1 MAQRCGLAA
10 PARGAFR
17 PGDTTAAY
25 RLADLLAHRG
35 EVDAAITVLRMRT
48 DASDPMAAYRLAE
61 LLAHRGDAEV
71 LLLNEVQVGNSEHA
85 ATALLRLLESS
96 ENPADRKRAQHIRR
110 YGLTPPTP

>member
-1 MAQRCGLAA
+1 MDCTVTLQRISVFFVLPPADAGDSMA
-10 PARGAFR
+10 
-17 PGDTTAAY
+17 
-25 RLADLLAHRG
+25 
-35 EVDAAITVLRMRT
+35 
-48 DASDPMAAYRLAE
+48 AE